1 MEAMELV
8 LDPPCARA
16 LAGDE
21 SDERLLELAG
31 LGHERAFEALV
42 ERHRAV
48 LLACCRRIAGATGG
62 QDALQQAL
70 VSAWHALLR
79 GCEVRNPRAWLVS
92 IARHAALHVAREERR
107 HADELADAPT
117 LDAVATGR
125 SAEEQHEQAARARTA
140 LAAIAEL
147 PQRERDALV
156 WTSVHGHSGRDAALA
171 LGVSEDAL
179 RQLVSRARRR
189 ARAAFGLL
197 VPPLPFHRLTALAAR
212 GTGHCVRRTGALA
225 RSHADAC
232 SAQMSSALA
241 RLSAVAIAGA
251 VAGIP
256 VAVFELHAA
265 QATPSGPAGSQTL
278 RQMTPGAGA
287 RHAVTQGRRT
297 APTPPRASLRP
308 TIHAPARR
316 FAPDAGPP
324 RFELESTAAGEAMS
338 GAALPT
344 ATRDGPAASVH
355 AALTAP
361 PAISAHVKH
370 ARQGARSV
378 KTVLGDTLSG
388 VRAVAQ
394 SSIGA
399 ASGAD
404 LGAPVI
410 SVASTAEGARED
422 TRSLLGHVAQEGQKQ
437 LTAISPLG

>member
-1 MEAMELV
+1 MRESPAGCDAKCDKRPVGPAQWGCRACMRAMELV
-8 LDPPCARA
+8 LDPPCTRS

-21 SDERLLELAG
+21 SDGHLLELAA

-92 IARHAALHVAREERR
+92 IARHAALHVAPEERR
-107 HADELADAPT
+107 HADGLAGAPT

-140 LAAIAEL
+140 LAAIAKL
-147 PQRERDALV
+147 PRRERDALV

-197 VPPLPFHRLTALAAR
+197 VPPLPLHRLTAPAAR
-212 GTGHCVRRTGALA
+212 GTELCVRRAGALA
-225 RSHADAC
+225 RSQAGAC

-265 QATPSGPAGSQTL
+265 QAPPSGPAGSQTP
-278 RQMTPGAGA
+278 RQRTPGARA
-287 RHAVTQGRRT
+287 RHAAPRGGPISARR
-297 APTPPRASLRP
+297 ALPPRAQPRGLARTPALCLVTSLRK
-308 TIHAPARR
+308 ARSSR
-316 FAPDAGPP
+316 PSRRSASG
-324 RFELESTAAGEAMS
+324 
-338 GAALPT
+338 GAA
-344 ATRDGPAASVH
+344 GPAA
-355 AALTAP
+355 AAGRP
-361 PAISAHVKH
+361 SR
-370 ARQGARSV
+370 ARPRCRAR
-378 KTVLGDTLSG
+378 
-388 VRAVAQ
+388 A
-394 SSIGA
+394 
-399 ASGAD
+399 
-404 LGAPVI
+404 
-410 SVASTAEGARED
+410 
-422 TRSLLGHVAQEGQKQ
+422 
-437 LTAISPLG
+437 